1 MRFLNVGEILQ
12 KETKNM
18 EVEDEIDYY
27 RTM

>member
-1 MRFLNVGEILQ
+1 MRFLKVGEILQ